1 MAEWGKISSLFRLEK
16 VLRPE
21 QFDATSMVTLP
32 CFVSLRRLRCFFSA
46 EKVGKAHKSGVR
58 ACARQHQQYN
68 SASAIYRA

>member
-32 CFVSLRRLRCFFSA
+32 NSSIQMIPLIPEDPIFTFGNAVRSMTADFFLSCVTF
-46 EKVGKAHKSGVR
+46 EE
-58 ACARQHQQYN
+58 N
-68 SASAIYRA
+68 

>member
-32 CFVSLRRLRCFFSA
+32 NFAA
-46 EKVGKAHKSGVR
+46 EIDRKYLLS
-58 ACARQHQQYN
+58 
-68 SASAIYRA
+68 ILIFL

>member
-32 CFVSLRRLRCFFSA
+32 KFEAL
-46 EKVGKAHKSGVR
+46 
-58 ACARQHQQYN
+58 Q
-68 SASAIYRA
+68 

>member
-32 CFVSLRRLRCFFSA
+32 KK
-46 EKVGKAHKSGVR
+46 EHGKGKGDLYLLAVLF
-58 ACARQHQQYN
+58 
-68 SASAIYRA
+68 YRGAAFTFTVPEEAAL

>member
-32 CFVSLRRLRCFFSA
+32 KIKDFTLPAVKILCLREPNEIVNVCWFYA
-46 EKVGKAHKSGVR
+46 VVVV
-58 ACARQHQQYN
+58 
-68 SASAIYRA
+68 

>member
-32 CFVSLRRLRCFFSA
+32 RVYLSDMLLWA
-46 EKVGKAHKSGVR
+46 
-58 ACARQHQQYN
+58 
-68 SASAIYRA
+68 